1 MYPNQ
6 TLGRP
11 HFGPGYVPYFY
22 AAGRFVSYDLPRST
36 ASLEVR
42 FVPGSLYDLTS
53 DLAQSHSYWR
63 PQTVEQV
70 IRRGYLSVPQ
80 SEPEIALIS
89 DRKHTAGLG
98 LDDVISQI
106 RRRYEIYE
114 RNIYD
119 LELAKCEAINCLYRH
134 EGYHGPTDS
143 KVEYSVSKRMNDL
156 YMEQRAE
163 RVNLWRDVSRLRLEL
178 PENAQQYLSAYR
190 KVSILQDDQG
200 DAT

>member
-6 TLGRP
+6 TIGKP

-22 AAGRFVSYDLPRST
+22 AAGRFMSYDLPRPH
-36 ASLEVR
+36 APLEVR
-42 FVPGSLYDLTS
+42 FVPTSSYDFTS
-53 DLAQSHSYWR
+53 DLIRRHGYAR

-70 IRRGYLSVPQ
+70 IRKGHLAVPR
-80 SEPEIALIS
+80 SEPETAIIT
-89 DRKHTAGLG
+89 DKKHTARFG
-98 LDDVISQI
+98 LDDVIGQI
-106 RRRYEIYE
+106 RRRYEVYEQNIYE
-114 RNIYD
+114 
-119 LELAKCEAINCLYRH
+119 LELSKCEAINCLYRH

-163 RVNLWRDVSRLRLEL
+163 RVNLWRDVSRLRLQL

-190 KVSILQDDQG
+190 KVSILEDNKG
-200 DAT
+200 DAI